1 MGLPDQPSGVGSPG
15 KVLCYIHTQI
25 PEARNHFH
33 SYSSDV
39 QGRRRAPVS
48 SEVHHHLLGLHIDAE
63 VVSSAPLHQ
72 VFHLLSVFRLIIV
85 GDASHYCC
93 VIRKLHYMAARVS
106 RRAVICQQ
114 SEQEGAQHTALWRAS
129 AEGDG
134 GGDGVVDPDSL
145 RSIGQEIQ
153 NPVPSVGLSPREESF
168 CTRVCGMMV
177 LKAEEKSRKSRR
189 TLEFLLSKWV
199 RAV

>member
-63 VVSSAPLHQ
+63 VVPSAPLHQ

-106 RRAVICQQ
+106 RRAVIRQQ